1 MTTVKKIAGRERA
14 AELLELHGLRDM
26 LLPET
31 LEAAE
36 LRSYGNRERV
46 CESGLPIGGISL
58 LLRGKLK
65 VYTTRPGGG
74 MLLLRFTRPPSV
86 IGDVEWMNRYPVRNH
101 VESVGESLLLFI
113 ADSALRREA
122 EHPAFLRFLVG
133 HLSHKLFT
141 MANTSSLNQ
150 LVPVRNRLAGYL
162 LSLSPESNEAGRV
175 EELRTSTLTET
186 AELLGTSYRHL
197 NRVIERLAAEGI
209 LERGSAGGVLSIKD
223 MARLKALAAD
233 QLYS

>member
-1 MTTVKKIAGRERA
+1 MKRWKDPDRA
-14 AELLELHGLRDM
+14 AELLDRRGLRHV

-31 LEAAE
+31 LGELE

-46 CESGLPIGGISL
+46 CEAGEPIGGIGL
-58 LLRGKLK
+58 LARGKLK

-74 MLLLRFTRPPSV
+74 MLLFRFTRPPSV
-86 IGDVEWMNRYPVRNH
+86 IGDVEWLHQYPVRNH
-101 VESVGESLLLFI
+101 VESVGESLVLFI
-113 ADSALRREA
+113 GDAALKREA
-122 EHPAFLRFLVG
+122 EHPAFLRFVVS

-141 MANTSSLNQ
+141 MANASSLNQ

-162 LSLSPESNEAGRV
+162 LSLTPEAGSGA
-175 EELRTSTLTET
+175 EEYRTSTLTET

-197 NRVIERLAAEGI
+197 NRVIERMVDEGI
-209 LERGSAGGVLSIKD
+209 LARGSAGGALIIKD
-223 MARLKALAAD
+223 AERLKALAAD